1 MKQQITPMDLRSVNT
16 MLYELTC
23 LRRWSEVFVDP
34 GKYTEL
40 AKQAFNSM
48 IAYFWACEAVYEGI
62 SIDWTIFPKIAISRG
77 FVKSY
82 QCDIPEHNLER
93 IFELGNVS
101 KNDFSEKIL
110 EQIRALI
117 SEDFNDLLAFNPECI
132 EARIYKA
139 ATKLGTIIELQEIQ
153 NGISKKEYT
162 KKLKQLQHD
171 FKSFSDLPGYEK
183 MQSENYMEVFRDY
196 SQLRNRIRW
205 AKHPNIIKNSVL
217 GHHFDVAVFSYLMY
231 LEVNPTY
238 ADNPSR
244 EAIAT
249 RYFFIGIFHD
259 FPEKWTG
266 DMPSPVKDSIPGL
279 RHATEEFENEVMEE
293 NVYSLLPDYLVKNL
307 RYVMLEDECN
317 ASYKAFSKIS
327 DYFGAYVEC
336 WRELDAGS
344 RHGYYL
350 DVMKRDF
357 DKKEDLPQNFRL
369 LTEELYGSVY
379 FH

>member
-244 EAIAT
+244 EAIA
-249 RYFFIGIFHD
+249 
-259 FPEKWTG
+259 WTG

-344 RHGYYL
+344 RHSYYL